1 MMNQPAR
8 RTGFGL
14 WDSHRQVA
22 RRRQRIHEEAEE
34 GVPRP
39 EPDPAPPLPEPDGWP
54 PATWRR
60 EERPLAA

>member
-1 MMNQPAR
+1 MMIQPAR
-8 RTGFGL
+8 RTGYGL

-22 RRRQRIHEEAEE
+22 RRQQRLRAEAEE
-34 GVPRP
+34 NPP
-39 EPDPAPPLPEPDGWP
+39 AQEADPGLPLTEPDGWP